1 MSPSFSQRVQQINF
15 CCMLL
20 LAFFLPLSTSVISV
34 LACLILLG
42 WVVDGRLVEKLTE
55 VSKNGVCLAVLAYIA
70 LMVAGLLWSDDLQS
84 GLAFIAKRW
93 KFMLMPLFMTLIV
106 YSKRRWYIAAF
117 LAGMTVAMSITYLA
131 WFDLIHYA
139 DVTPQHITKK
149 TFHVVYNPLLAIA
162 IYMLAHELFWGKI
175 SGIFKWLGF
184 VLLGVMVFNMFITE
198 GRAGQLV
205 FFVLIVLFLLQKFRK
220 NLLVAVCGAALLLPL
235 LFYAGYT
242 WSPQFKSRVD
252 LARDEIAQFEQN
264 PNTSVGLRLLYW
276 RNSYEIMKAYPLLGV
291 GTGDFDAEYSKVN
304 QRRSPHISPTD
315 NPHSQYFLVGTR
327 FGGVGLVVM
336 LSLFF
341 LQFRQGRVQKDD
353 FQRLRYAFPVFF
365 LVIMLTESY
374 LVVYQTGFFFS
385 LFSAVLFK
393 KTPDVC

>member
-1 MSPSFSQRVQQINF
+1 MRSSFSQRVQQMNF
-15 CCMLL
+15 YCMLL

-34 LACLILLG
+34 LACLLVLG
-42 WVVDGRLVEKLTE
+42 WVIEGRFAEKLTE
-55 VSKNGVCLAVLAYIA
+55 VRKNGVCLAVLAYIV
-70 LMVAGLLWSDDLQS
+70 LMIAGLLWSDDIQS

-93 KFMLMPLFMTLIV
+93 KFMLMPLFMTLVV
-106 YSKRRWYIAAF
+106 YSKRRWYIGAF
-117 LAGMTVAMSITYLA
+117 LVGMTVAMSITYLA

-162 IYMLAHELFWGKI
+162 IYMLAHELFWGKTRAVL
-175 SGIFKWLGF
+175 KWGGC

-220 NLLVAVCGAALLLPL
+220 NLIVAVCGTAVLLPL
-235 LFYAGYT
+235 LFYAGYS

-252 LARDEIAQFEQN
+252 LARNEIAQFEQN

-291 GTGDFDAEYSKVN
+291 GTGDFDAEYSKIN
-304 QRRSPHISPTD
+304 QQRSPDISPTD
-315 NPHSQYFLVGTR
+315 NPHNQYFLVGTR
-327 FGGVGLVVM
+327 FGGIGLVVM

-341 LQFRQGRVQKDD
+341 LQFRQGRMQKDGL
-353 FQRLRYAFPVFF
+353 QRLRYAFPVFF

-393 KTPDVC
+393 KAPDNC

>member
-1 MSPSFSQRVQQINF
+1 
-15 CCMLL
+15 MLL

-34 LACLILLG
+34 LACLLVLG
-42 WVVDGRLVEKLTE
+42 WVIDGRFTEKLTE
-55 VSKNGVCLAVLAYIA
+55 VRKNEVCLAVLAYIG
-70 LMVAGLLWSDDLQS
+70 LMVAGLLWSDDVQS
-84 GLAFIAKRW
+84 GFAFLAKMW
-93 KFMLMPLFMTLIV
+93 KFMLMPLFMTLVV
-106 YSKRRWYIAAF
+106 YNKRRWYIGAF

-131 WFDLIHYA
+131 WFDLIRYA

-162 IYMLAHELFWGKI
+162 IYMLAHELFWGKTK
-175 SGIFKWLGF
+175 GFLQWLGF
-184 VLLGVMVFNMFITE
+184 VLLGVMGFNMFITE

-205 FFVLIVLFLLQKFRK
+205 FFVLVVLFLLQRFRK
-220 NLLVAVCGAALLLPL
+220 NLIVAVCGTALLLPL
-235 LFYAGYT
+235 LFYAGYS

-252 LARDEIAQFEQN
+252 LARDEIAQFKEN

-276 RNSYEIMKAYPLLGV
+276 RNSYEIMKASPLLGV
-291 GTGDFDAEYSKVN
+291 GTGDFDVEYSKVN
-304 QRRSPHISPTD
+304 QQLSPEISPTD
-315 NPHSQYFLVGTR
+315 NPHNQYFLVGTR
-327 FGGVGLVVM
+327 FGVVGLVVM

-341 LQFRQGRVQKDD
+341 LQFRQGREQKDGLE
-353 FQRLRYAFPVFF
+353 RLRYAFPVFF

-393 KTPDVC
+393 KAPDTC

>member
-1 MSPSFSQRVQQINF
+1 MRPSFSLRVQQMNF

-34 LACLILLG
+34 LACLLVLG
-42 WVVDGRLVEKLTE
+42 WVIDGRFVEKLTE
-55 VSKNGVCLAVLAYIA
+55 VRQNGVCLAVLAYIA
-70 LMVAGLLWSDDLQS
+70 LMVAGLLWSDDVQS
-84 GLAFIAKRW
+84 GLSFLAKSW
-93 KFMLMPLFMTLIV
+93 KIMLMPLFMTLVV
-106 YSKRRWYIAAF
+106 YNKRRWYIGAF
-117 LAGMTVAMSITYLA
+117 LAGMTVAMSMTYLA

-139 DVTPQHITKK
+139 DVTPLHLTKK

-162 IYMLAHELFWGKI
+162 IYLLAHELCWGKI
-175 SGIFKWLGF
+175 KAVFKWFGF

-220 NLLVAVCGAALLLPL
+220 NLIVAVCGTAILLPL
-235 LFYAGYT
+235 LFYAGYF
-242 WSPQFKSRVD
+242 WSPQFKSRFD
-252 LARDEIAQFEQN
+252 LARNEIAQFEQN

-276 RNSYEIMKAYPLLGV
+276 RNSYEIMKAHPLLGV
-291 GTGDFDAEYSKVN
+291 GTGDFDVEYSKVN
-304 QRRSPHISPTD
+304 QQRSPDISPTD
-315 NPHSQYFLVGTR
+315 NPHNQYFLVGTR
-327 FGGVGLVVM
+327 FGGVGLAVI

-341 LQFRQGRVQKDD
+341 LQFRQGWIQKDGL
-353 FQRLRYAFPVFF
+353 QRVRYAFPVFF

-393 KTPDVC
+393 KSPDNC